1 MVVANDD
8 MHTIQ
13 KTLLN
18 TKEKHEC
25 VQSIILV
32 MWINLQPL
40 MEIKKIEFSNIWMI
54 VIRHAGPE
62 HHSGSDQRSHI

>member
-8 MHTIQ
+8 MHTKQ
-13 KTLLN
+13 KILLN
-18 TKEKHEC
+18 AKEKHEC
-25 VQSIILV
+25 AQSMILV

-54 VIRHAGPE
+54 VTRHAGPE
-62 HHSGSDQRSHI
+62 HPS